1 MGFSDVMR
9 MQMFGDLSAKYAEYA
24 GLIHESGGHLMDL
37 INDILDISK
46 LEADRYELAREV
58 FDVREAVNAAL
69 RLMRLQ
75 ADDAGVRL
83 RAVLPGEPL
92 MVDADLRAIKQIV
105 LNLLSNA
112 VKFTPRDGTVIITAA
127 RLLAPASLEIV
138 VADTGM
144 GIAEGDIERIGQP
157 YQQAGGAADRARGT
171 GLGLS
176 LVDAFA
182 KLHGGV
188 MTLESRLGHGTAV
201 TVRMPVLVA
210 ESDQDT
216 ALI

>member
-1 MGFSDVMR
+1 
-9 MQMFGDLSAKYAEYA
+9 
-24 GLIHESGGHLMDL
+24 
-37 INDILDISK
+37 
-46 LEADRYELAREV
+46 
-58 FDVREAVNAAL
+58 
-69 RLMRLQ
+69 
-75 ADDAGVRL
+75 
-83 RAVLPGEPL
+83 
-92 MVDADLRAIKQIV
+92 
-105 LNLLSNA
+105 
-112 VKFTPRDGTVIITAA
+112 
-127 RLLAPASLEIV
+127 LEIV

-144 GIAEGDIERIGQP
+144 GIAEADIERIGQP

-210 ESDQDT
+210 GNGQDT
-216 ALI
+216 ALT